1 MLLEKKQM
9 AEKVTPGYHGEYATC
24 RNISSE
30 DAIKRIENGE
40 SYIVRLKSRKSRK
53 QSRIS

>member
-1 MLLEKKQM
+1 M

-40 SYIVRLKSRKSRK
+40 SYIVRLKSPGNQKTE
-53 QSRIS
+53 